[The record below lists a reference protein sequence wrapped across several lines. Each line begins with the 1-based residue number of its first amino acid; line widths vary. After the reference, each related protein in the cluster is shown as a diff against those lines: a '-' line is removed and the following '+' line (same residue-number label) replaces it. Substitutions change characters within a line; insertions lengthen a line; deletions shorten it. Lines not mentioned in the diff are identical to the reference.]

1 MMTPV
6 IQLFKKLKR
15 FSKYSK
21 SINGIEYNMAFT
33 VKLATIEEEDAVD
46 IYYEILCGDEVEYEY
61 YPEIAFEVCIK
72 IGAELIK

>member
-46 IYYEILCGDEVEYEY
+46 IYYEIICCDEVEEY